1 MRPILGLALLASGG
15 VALAC
20 LMVGVSSAATC
31 PPGMAPVVCLG
42 GSVSSVRDL
51 FGIASAAFAT
61 VAGLFV
67 ASVLWQ
73 VRRHRR
79 LAGLLEGTASR
90 GMLAGFEVGLVP
102 GLGAPCVAGL
112 VRPRIYCPA
121 DLAERL
127 DAGEL
132 RAVLIHERHHQR
144 THAPARLILLAAIA
158 PVGRVGMCGS
168 WLEGRRAA
176 IEIAADVHALD
187 AGAGRPELARALFK
201 LGSASL
207 APGLPS
213 YTSASELR
221 LRHLVGETS
230 PSRRGLGSLVPF
242 VLPVV
247 AFGACVAWGLVA

>member
-1 MRPILGLALLASGG
+1 MIEEGAKLADG
-15 VALAC
+15 VQIGAGCYVGRNVSIGADTKLYAYFPSQNAAL
-20 LMVGVSSAATC
+20 
-31 PPGMAPVVCLG
+31 
-42 GSVSSVRDL
+42 DY
-51 FGIASAAFAT
+51 
-61 VAGLFV
+61 
-67 ASVLWQ
+67 
-73 VRRHRR
+73 
-79 LAGLLEGTASR
+79 EE
-90 GMLAGFEVGLVP
+90 AGFEVGLVP